1 MFTYEVTR
9 EAVNL
14 ELFPQNEPRASSV
27 CYGRLVLIMVEYY
40 ILSESLIAITD
51 MYQTVFRSIA
61 IMFKTYNL

>member
-1 MFTYEVTR
+1 
-9 EAVNL
+9 
-14 ELFPQNEPRASSV
+14 
-27 CYGRLVLIMVEYY
+27 MVEYY